1 MNPLQNSI
9 HEKFAQTVAN
19 GRSVRD
25 AYLHCYPNTSSSS
38 ASASGRRLAK
48 RNEVA
53 QRISYLQNQNA
64 EISMWS
70 REEAMDILKNIAHDE
85 SKKDR
90 DRIAAVDLLNSM
102 NGFNSSPQQEITVQN
117 NVFSFLSPDGVR
129 NDE

>member
-1 MNPLQNSI
+1 MNPLKNSI

-19 GRSVRD
+19 GHSVRD
-25 AYLHCYPNTSSSS
+25 AYLLCYPNISPKS
-38 ASASGRRLAK
+38 AAPSGRRLANK
-48 RNEVA
+48 TDVA
-53 QRISYLQNQNA
+53 QRIKFLQNQNA

-70 REEAMDILKNIAHDE
+70 REEAMDILKGIAHDD

-102 NGFNSSPQQEITVQN
+102 NGFNSSPQQDITVQN

-129 NDE
+129 